1 MSKTT
6 KKMYP
11 ADREKESKAVC
22 EAAVHLRIYT
32 VVPQL
37 NISIMGSFSD
47 EVISDLYNAVDV
59 VLKYH
64 DR

>member
-11 ADREKESKAVC
+11 SDREKESKV
-22 EAAVHLRIYT
+22 AAESAIHLRTYT
-32 VVPQL
+32 VIPQL
-37 NISIMGSFSD
+37 NISIMGSFND
-47 EVISDLYNAVDV
+47 DVISDLHNAVDV

>member
-6 KKMYP
+6 KTMYP
-11 ADREKESKAVC
+11 ADREKESKAAS
-22 EAAVHLRIYT
+22 EAAIHLRTYT
-32 VVPQL
+32 VIPQL
-37 NISIMGSFSD
+37 NISIMGSFND
-47 EVISDLYNAVDV
+47 DVISDLQNAVDL